1 MTMTRQRAAKII
13 ELAFLNTDGHVE
25 MDEKYTSRELVDS
38 LKLAVNVLCQYQ
50 TMLDKACEF
59 LKDKGNGYISI
70 VDGQL
75 VLRKGMIKDFIK
87 YMQGE

>member
-1 MTMTRQRAAKII
+1 MEAPEKIYLDPVKVKESDIEFISAIVPEFRAQLNDIEYRQ
-13 ELAFLNTDGHVE
+13 TDA
-25 MDEKYTSRELVDS
+25 MI
-38 LKLAVNVLCQYQ
+38 
-50 TMLDKACEF
+50 DKACEF

>member
-1 MTMTRQRAAKII
+1 MKANEAPERIWINPTTDLPKLCGHIDKNSVRYTRTD
-13 ELAFLNTDGHVE
+13 AFI
-25 MDEKYTSRELVDS
+25 
-38 LKLAVNVLCQYQ
+38 
-50 TMLDKACEF
+50 DKACEF

-87 YMQGE
+87 YIKGE